1 MLIRGRLRVFRD
13 IAAEQV
19 HAFDPAGLD
28 PQEGREAIE
37 VGADLILLDNMT
49 PEMVR
54 EAREIAGPEVQLEV
68 SGGVSID
75 TVGDYASAGATFISV
90 GAITHSAPA
99 VDIGLDLD

>member
-1 MLIRGRLRVFRD
+1 M
-13 IAAEQV
+13 
-19 HAFDPAGLD
+19 
-28 PQEGREAIE
+28 REAIE

-75 TVGDYASAGATFISV
+75 TVGDYALAGATFISV